1 MNCAIC
7 DDVFD
12 GSVCKQCRADAALGR
27 AVRRMESAGLWSG
40 IYGWFVLNKG
50 LPWCGK
56 RRSSHGNTPEAA
68 LRAAGLMEEEGE
80 VT

>member
-27 AVRRMESAGLWSG
+27 AVRKEIAELEHKRDNDCILSDMEDEW
-40 IYGWFVLNKG
+40 LND
-50 LPWCGK
+50 LQ
-56 RRSSHGNTPEAA
+56 TLVAE
-68 LRAAGLMEEEGE
+68 AGLMKGE
-80 VT
+80 K